1 MAHQPV
7 ETNPHFIDTDQL
19 TPEQRHLRPAGLLP
33 RRGHDQRIPPRGPQR
48 RHSQD
53 ERPQPL
59 GSQDQRPQPTHSQ
72 DKRPQPVGPSPPEPH
87 HEGQPHLPLHV
98 WVPPVNHE
106 DQRLHSQ
113 PQHRQ
118 GQQRQPLDMWV
129 PQPSSS
135 QGRTPKKQKRQDRP
149 RKEVM
154 LQPQLQDQ
162 HPSASLVRPQTEGE
176 ITEHKPSPEVKTP
189 QPQGGHPHEHR
200 PHSRLFL
207 PRDRRTKPVTW
218 FAAAFCIIFWL
229 VIIIG
234 GLVVLVVY
242 LVFRPRSPR
251 FDVNSVTLNA
261 AYLDMGYLLN
271 ADLNLLANLTN
282 PNKKVSVDFSYMHLD
297 LYFENTLI
305 ATQYIEP
312 FSAARGQSM
321 FANIHMVTSQVRL
334 SMKETMLLQKQIE
347 NNRVMLTVKGVF
359 RARSNLGGFLKY
371 SYWLHGHCSIMVSSP
386 PSGVLRDKRCR
397 TKH

>member
-1 MAHQPV
+1 M
-7 ETNPHFIDTDQL
+7 
-19 TPEQRHLRPAGLLP
+19 
-33 RRGHDQRIPPRGPQR
+33 PP
-48 RHSQD
+48 
-53 ERPQPL
+53 
-59 GSQDQRPQPTHSQ
+59 
-72 DKRPQPVGPSPPEPH
+72 
-87 HEGQPHLPLHV
+87 
-98 WVPPVNHE
+98 
-106 DQRLHSQ
+106 
-113 PQHRQ
+113 
-118 GQQRQPLDMWV
+118 
-129 PQPSSS
+129 PSSI
-135 QGRTPKKQKRQDRP
+135 QGPTPKKQRRQGRP

-162 HPSASLVRPQTEGE
+162 HPSASLIKPQGE
-176 ITEHKPSPEVKTP
+176 ITEHHPSPGR
-189 QPQGGHPHEHR
+189 QGRHPDGHGPIYFPPDR
-200 PHSRLFL
+200 P
-207 PRDRRTKPVTW
+207 TKPHTW

-251 FDVNSVTLNA
+251 FDINSVTLNA

-271 ADLNLLANLTN
+271 ADVSVLANFTN
-282 PNKKVSVDFSYMHLD
+282 PNKKVSVDFSYMYLD
-297 LYFENTLI
+297 LYFENTMI

-321 FANIHMVTSQVRL
+321 FANLQMVTSQVRL
-334 SMKETMLLQKQIE
+334 SKKETLLLQKQIE

-386 PSGVLRDKRCR
+386 PTGVLREKRCR

>member
-1 MAHQPV
+1 MWMP
-7 ETNPHFIDTDQL
+7 PHSSIQ
-19 TPEQRHLRPAGLLP
+19 
-33 RRGHDQRIPPRGPQR
+33 GPT
-48 RHSQD
+48 S
-53 ERPQPL
+53 
-59 GSQDQRPQPTHSQ
+59 
-72 DKRPQPVGPSPPEPH
+72 
-87 HEGQPHLPLHV
+87 
-98 WVPPVNHE
+98 
-106 DQRLHSQ
+106 
-113 PQHRQ
+113 
-118 GQQRQPLDMWV
+118 
-129 PQPSSS
+129 
-135 QGRTPKKQKRQDRP
+135 KKQKRQDRP
-149 RKEVM
+149 RQEVM

-162 HPSASLVRPQTEGE
+162 HPSASLIKPQGE
-176 ITEHKPSPEVKTP
+176 STEHHPSPEVMTP
-189 QPQGGHPHEHR
+189 QGQGRHPHEQR

-207 PRDRRTKPVTW
+207 PQDRRTKPHTW

-234 GLVVLVVY
+234 GLIVLIVY

-271 ADLNLLANLTN
+271 ADLSVLANFTN
-282 PNKKVSVDFSYMHLD
+282 PNKKVSVDFSYMYLR

-321 FANIHMVTSQVRL
+321 FANIQMVTSQVRL
-334 SMKETMLLQKQIE
+334 SLKETLLLQKQIE
-347 NNRVMLTVKGVF
+347 NNRVIFTVNGVF

-386 PSGVLRDKRCR
+386 PTGVLRDKRCR